1 MSTVHERFASS
12 SCTVTDTMD
21 PTDPIDPVDD
31 VDGVARFESLHPRP
45 RRVMLQHR
53 PSLNPTIAPLG
64 VERRIS
70 VRHVG
75 DEAVCVRGKGTG
87 REYVFAVGEVRDI
100 PLSDARHL
108 VTEDNFAFVGG
119 R

>member
-1 MSTVHERFASS
+1 MSTIPDCLATLPR
-12 SCTVTDTMD
+12 TVTATME
-21 PTDPIDPVDD
+21 PIDPVGDD
-31 VDGVARFESLHPRP
+31 DAVAPFESLRP
-45 RRVMLQHR
+45 RARRVVLQHR
-53 PSLNPTIAPLG
+53 PTLAPTIAPLG

-75 DEAVCVRGKGTG
+75 DEAVCVRGKVTG

-108 VTEDNFAFVGG
+108 VTEENFAFVGG